1 MLIRDADVLGIGR
14 NDVHIAGARVTAIA
28 PALSPLEG
36 ERVIEARGGA
46 LLPGLH
52 DHHIH
57 LVSLAAA
64 LNSVQC
70 GPPQV
75 RNADAL
81 AAILAAEETRDRGW
95 LRGIG
100 YHESV
105 AGDIDRHWL
114 DRHIPSRPVRIQ
126 HRSGQMWILNSCAL
140 DRIGAGD
147 VNSPAERI
155 GGAPSGRIF
164 RGDDWLRARLR
175 GQFPDLSRVSAL
187 LAQRGVTGITDTSA
201 SNDSTQAQC
210 LWDAQVSGALRQN
223 VMVMGTADLD
233 GWAEQGPCRRG
244 PFKIH
249 LNETVLPDF
258 DALVAAIRRGHD
270 AGRAVAAHC
279 VTRTE
284 LMFVLAAVE
293 EAGALRGDRI
303 EHASIAPPEAVDTI
317 AHLGLTVVTQ
327 PNFLWERGDAYL
339 TDVDPADRP
348 WLYRGRGFLDRGIA
362 LAAGTDAPFGEPEPW
377 CAMQAAVARRTRS
390 GAIIAADEALSPDQ
404 ALALYLGAPE
414 NPGGPPRR
422 IEVGATADL
431 CLLDR
436 PLQGMRD
443 DFAAVAVLMTWRGGE
458 IIWND
463 NDRFCASM
471 I

>member
-1 MLIRDADVLGIGR
+1 MLIRNADVLGVGR
-14 NDVHIAGARVTAIA
+14 SDLRIAGARIAAIV
-28 PALSPLEG
+28 PTLPPREG
-36 ERVIEARGGA
+36 ERVIDARGGA

-64 LNSVQC
+64 LNSVHC

-75 RNADAL
+75 GNADAL
-81 AAILAAEETRDRGW
+81 AALLAAEETRDRGW

-140 DRIGAGD
+140 DRLDAGD
-147 VNSPAERI
+147 ADSPAERV
-155 GGAPSGRIF
+155 GGVLSGRLF
-164 RGDDWLRARLR
+164 RGDDWLRTRLR
-175 GQFPDLSRVSAL
+175 GQFPDLTRVSAL

-201 SNDSTQAQC
+201 SNDGAQAQR
-210 LWDAQVSGALRQN
+210 LQDAQACGALKQT
-223 VMVMGTADLD
+223 VMAMGTADLD
-233 GWAEQGPCRRG
+233 GWSEQGPCRRG

-258 DALVAAIRRGHD
+258 DVLVAAIRRSHD
-270 AGRAVAAHC
+270 IGRAVAAHC

-284 LMFVLAAVE
+284 LTFVLAAIE

-303 EHASIAPPEAVDTI
+303 EHASVAPPEAVDAI
-317 AHLGLTVVTQ
+317 ANLSLTVVTQ

-339 TDVDPADRP
+339 RDVDPADRP

-362 LAAGTDAPFGEPEPW
+362 LAAGTDAPFGEPDPW
-377 CAMQAAVARRTRS
+377 RAMQTAVARCTRGGS
-390 GAIIAADEALSPDQ
+390 VIAADEALSPDQ

-414 NPGGPPRR
+414 DPGGPPRR
-422 IEVGATADL
+422 IEVGAAADL

-436 PLQGMRD
+436 SLQRMRE
-443 DFAAVAVLMTWRGGE
+443 DFAAVTVRTTWRSGE
-458 IIWND
+458 IVWSD
-463 NDRFCASM
+463 SGDSGHR
-471 I
+471 